1 MSHLSLSSFLLWML
15 IVFLASTG
23 QLSFKAAAA
32 DHAPD
37 GLLAG
42 WLRMMRRPW
51 LWVGVGCFLAH
62 LVLWIAFL
70 SGVPLFGSILL
81 AAALL
86 VAVVYAAGRPLF
98 PEPGSWLR
106 LAGVGLV
113 ALGVAIVAF
122 AP

>member
-51 LWVGVGCFLAH
+51 LWVGVCCFLGH
-62 LVLWIAFL
+62 FVLWIAFL
-70 SGVPLFGSILL
+70 SGVPLSEGMML
-81 AAALL
+81 AALQ
-86 VAVVYAAGRPLF
+86 VVVVYAAGRVLF
-98 PEPGSWLR
+98 HEPGSWLR